1 MESFMK
7 ITARIRV
14 GAVVA
19 SAALVLGSSV
29 GAYASNVPSSK
40 ATAGAGCARA
50 GLTAPSLG
58 VEGSTLTCTSVTT
71 GSYKGQLRWWYADM
85 KPLTSIEFVS
95 SSAIGGG
102 YGKTAIAV
110 GDALKAEGL
119 LGSYTVKYFTNAP
132 LGVAYFQG
140 EKNRKD
146 MLLMTGYA
154 MPGGLASGKS
164 TLDMLNS
171 KPLAAF
177 LREGEAIAVS
187 MNSPYKSINDLL
199 VAIKANPK
207 IALGGGNPGGVD
219 HVTIATL
226 AATVGVAATDLNYIA
241 YSGGGTLT
249 PDIISGRVA
258 AGVSGTTEF
267 ASYVAAGKMRIL
279 GITTPKPL
287 TTIKG
292 KTLIQQGLNF
302 TFGNW
307 RGLLAP
313 ADLPAADHLN
323 MLKVI
328 DTAHGSPSWTAMLKA
343 NSWIDEYR
351 VGTPF
356 ATWLK
361 TEVAAILKLG
371 RDSKLY

>member
-1 MESFMK
+1 
-7 ITARIRV
+7 
-14 GAVVA
+14 
-19 SAALVLGSSV
+19 
-29 GAYASNVPSSK
+29 
-40 ATAGAGCARA
+40 
-50 GLTAPSLG
+50 
-58 VEGSTLTCTSVTT
+58 
-71 GSYKGQLRWWYADM
+71 
-85 KPLTSIEFVS
+85 
-95 SSAIGGG
+95 
-102 YGKTAIAV
+102 
-110 GDALKAEGL
+110 
-119 LGSYTVKYFTNAP
+119 
-132 LGVAYFQG
+132 
-140 EKNRKD
+140 
-146 MLLMTGYA
+146 
-154 MPGGLASGKS
+154 
-164 TLDMLNS
+164 
-171 KPLAAF
+171 
-177 LREGEAIAVS
+177 
-187 MNSPYKSINDLL
+187 
-199 VAIKANPK
+199 
-207 IALGGGNPGGVD
+207 
-219 HVTIATL
+219 
-226 AATVGVAATDLNYIA
+226 LNYIA

-328 DTAHGSPSWTAMLKA
+328 DTAHNSPSWTAMLKA

>member
-1 MESFMK
+1 
-7 ITARIRV
+7 
-14 GAVVA
+14 
-19 SAALVLGSSV
+19 
-29 GAYASNVPSSK
+29 
-40 ATAGAGCARA
+40 
-50 GLTAPSLG
+50 
-58 VEGSTLTCTSVTT
+58 
-71 GSYKGQLRWWYADM
+71 

-307 RGLLAP
+307 RGILAP
-313 ADLPAADHLN
+313 ADLTPAEYLN
-323 MLKVI
+323 TVKVI
-328 DTAHGSPSWTAMLKA
+328 DALHSTPSWKA
-343 NSWIDEYR
+343 TLVAKSWIDEYR
-351 VGTPF
+351 SGDTFTKWIGTEN
-356 ATWLK
+356 T
-361 TEVAAILKLG
+361 AILNVLTAFKLI
-371 RDSKLY
+371 K